1 MLGCHG
7 AAQRHAATACPHAR
21 QLAQS
26 YTHCCVRPTRIAAYG
41 QRLTVGGQVGEEHA
55 ERAGGRLQRGPPHAC
70 TACAQHGRASHMA
83 CSCADAAPSSSPCA
97 HMLKWA
103 YRHGPAHLCQRSS
116 PPVAPPPGRHEQ
128 SRGGK
133 PPVRG
138 GPGRMNWSIV
148 KQHASQAGATASR
161 PARLPPPPLTV
172 LQPPANRLPS
182 PRPQG
187 SGSAAGGRC
196 PVRPNGSGRSGAG
209 RRPRR
214 QPGAAAPHQPAPTSA
229 GSRAGMNIGGKA
241 VRGLEVWCRGMASQS
256 AA

>member
-83 CSCADAAPSSSPCA
+83 CSSSPCA

-133 PPVRG
+133 PPAQS
-138 GPGRMNWSIV
+138 GPGRMKWSINRQTARAACGWYSEQTGRDCRLPRLSCNH
-148 KQHASQAGATASR
+148 QHTGCPHLGQRIAAQQQEAAAQC
-161 PARLPPPPLTV
+161 ARLVVEGVGQGAALGASLAQPLHISQHPH
-172 LQPPANRLPS
+172 LQ
-182 PRPQG
+182 
-187 SGSAAGGRC
+187 AAGQ
-196 PVRPNGSGRSGAG
+196 A
-209 RRPRR
+209 
-214 QPGAAAPHQPAPTSA
+214 
-229 GSRAGMNIGGKA
+229 
-241 VRGLEVWCRGMASQS
+241 
-256 AA
+256 